1 MFLVLMKILNKHQGK
16 MFYNL
21 KLVQRVV
28 TIVIRNNPDDLAKT
42 FDKGVH
48 LSACLWITGGC
59 LLPMLLIR

>member
-1 MFLVLMKILNKHQGK
+1 

-21 KLVQRVV
+21 KLMQRVV

-48 LSACLWITGGC
+48 LPACLWITW
-59 LLPMLLIR
+59 LFITHAVN

>member
-1 MFLVLMKILNKHQGK
+1 

-21 KLVQRVV
+21 KLMQRVV

-48 LSACLWITGGC
+48 LPACLWITWLFITHAVISFG
-59 LLPMLLIR
+59 LQRFYF